1 MRISDWSSD
10 VCSSDLAAEL
20 DRWQGEIVVSP
31 DAIAAAAAKV
41 PARLKE
47 DIAFAYARVRDFAQR
62 QRDSVTGF
70 ETELSPG
77 LFAGQRLIPV
87 KTAGCYVPGGRYAHV
102 ASAIMSIATAK
113 VAGVGNILACSGPTP
128 EHGGLHPRLPHT
140 EDQRV

>member
-1 MRISDWSSD
+1 MAIQYLKKAAKQPTTGEADTRRVVGEILDSIRDGGEAQ
-10 VCSSDLAAEL
+10 VRRYAAEL

-87 KTAGCYVPGGRYAHV
+87 QTAGCSDRK
-102 ASAIMSIATAK
+102 ST
-113 VAGVGNILACSGPTP
+113 
-128 EHGGLHPRLPHT
+128 RLNSSH
-140 EDQRV
+140 